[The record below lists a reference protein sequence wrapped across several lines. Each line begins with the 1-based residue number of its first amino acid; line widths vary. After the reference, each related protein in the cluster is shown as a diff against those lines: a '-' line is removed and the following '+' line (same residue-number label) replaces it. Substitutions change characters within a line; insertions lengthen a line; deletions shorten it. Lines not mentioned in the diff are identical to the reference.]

1 MMFGWNCFLNVR
13 ASTEWYF
20 WFVVK
25 TECYEHFPQKNGG
38 VKWEPKYNN
47 NSSNIVQYNFPMRH
61 WIIERASGYS
71 VFYFRLP
78 PSVVVLPAGRL
89 VVNFVIKRRFFSDQ
103 IKVARYFL
111 TIRGFPIFWVSLIKI
126 LFFIYSSIDGELIV
140 IQRNIRGLY
149 HFQK

>member
-1 MMFGWNCFLNVR
+1 MIFGWNCFLNVR

-25 TECYEHFPQKNGG
+25 IECYEHFPPKNGG

-78 PSVVVLPAGRL
+78 PSVVVVLPAGRL

-111 TIRGFPIFWVSLIKI
+111 TIRGFPIFWFSLFKI
-126 LFFIYSSIDGELIV
+126 LFFIYSSIDEELIV
-140 IQRNIRGLY
+140 IWYRPLIY